1 MGKGSKCVK
10 NIIKK
15 EGFNMKNNNDIVGVT
30 KKIFLT
36 VLLSFTIL
44 TTFKVNTYAE
54 TVQNNAPNSVS
65 KKIYTVYEGDN
76 FLFQDKNSEYKEM
89 HNLKKDLFTA
99 FNIKIDTKEFL
110 LNNENLGVVSM
121 ETTIENILSEV
132 AEKYIQENGLNH
144 ELIKTIE
151 IETNAKLID
160 TKNTIDKIQP
170 NECIVDKIFEE
181 INKDSLLNI
190 KVIKEIDETV
200 KINPGTEIIPDDSLY
215 YGQNK
220 VVQGESGEK
229 IIVKEET
236 YINGEKKSDKKISE
250 QIVKEAKNKIIYKGS
265 KNPYNDGIAFLS
277 HPTRGGVMTS
287 GYGERWNAFHKG
299 IDIAGNIGDTVSAAI
314 DGKVIYAQ
322 YNDGGYGNL
331 IILEHADNMLTYYA
345 HLSHIG
351 AEVGEQVT
359 KGDKIGEVGNTGFST
374 GPHLH
379 FELRVNNNP
388 VDPSKYIL

>member
-30 KKIFLT
+30 KKILMT
-36 VLLSFTIL
+36 VLLSFTII
-44 TTFKVNTYAE
+44 TTFNLGAYAD
-54 TVQNNAPNSVS
+54 TLNNASPNSANS
-65 KKIYTVYEGDN
+65 KVYTVYDGEK
-76 FLFQDKNSEYKEM
+76 FLFKDNDKTAKEM
-89 HNLKKDLFTA
+89 HNVKKDFLTA
-99 FNIKIDTKEFL
+99 FNLKIDTKDFI
-110 LNNENLGVVSM
+110 LNNQNLGVVSM
-121 ETTIENILSEV
+121 ETTVESILSEV
-132 AEKYIQENGLNH
+132 AQKYIQYNGLSNDV
-144 ELIKTIE
+144 IKSIQ

-160 TKNTIDKIQP
+160 TKNTIDKILP
-170 NECIVDKIFEE
+170 NQCIADKVLDE
-181 INKDSLLNI
+181 INNSNTINI
-190 KVIKEIDETV
+190 TLVKEVDEAV
-200 KINPGTEIIPDDSLY
+200 KIDPGIEIIPDEALY
-215 YGQNK
+215 YGQNTTIE
-220 VVQGESGEK
+220 GEAGEK
-229 IIVKEET
+229 LVKKEET
-236 YINGEKKSDKKISE
+236 YINGEKVSDKKISE
-250 QIVKEAKNKIIYKGS
+250 TILIEAKNKVIYKGA
-265 KNPYNDGIAFLS
+265 KNPYDDGIAFLN

-299 IDIAGNIGDTVSAAI
+299 IDIAGNIGDLVNAAI

-331 IILEHADNMLTYYA
+331 IILEHDDNMLTYYA

-351 AEVGEQVT
+351 VSVGDEVI

-379 FELRVNNNP
+379 FELRVNDNP